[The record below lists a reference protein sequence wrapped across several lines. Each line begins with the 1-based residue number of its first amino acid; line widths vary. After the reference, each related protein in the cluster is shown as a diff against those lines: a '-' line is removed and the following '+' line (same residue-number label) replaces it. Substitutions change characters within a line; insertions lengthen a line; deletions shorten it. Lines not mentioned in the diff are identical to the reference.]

1 MNFLITTGGIMEIND
16 FIQIVC
22 PKCKALL
29 FAEKKLD
36 NWYCGHCGEKI
47 EITKEGDGKKEDTA
61 PVLTGDIFV
70 CNKDILV
77 KYAGHDEEVD
87 IPENIT
93 KIDSGAFKGNTE
105 MKSVNIPDSVTEIAS
120 SAFAECTSLNSVSLP
135 SQIKKIALKTFNG
148 CINLK
153 VITIP
158 ESVEEIMNGAL
169 CCGLDEIIFE
179 SSGTTWELENE
190 FADPSFNICRKGSG
204 DGVKKIYFKGNVYDA
219 VDVYRSKNI
228 AEYLKGQGLCPKCGN
243 KYSLFNKCKGCGE
256 KKEQ

>member
-1 MNFLITTGGIMEIND
+1 MEIKD

-29 FAEKKLD
+29 FAEKELD

-47 EITKEGDGKKEDTA
+47 EIIREENGNQETAA

-70 CNKDILV
+70 CDKDTLV
-77 KYAGHDEEVD
+77 KYAGCDEEVD

-105 MKSVNIPDSVTEIAS
+105 IKSVNIPDSVIEIAS
-120 SAFAECTSLNSVSLP
+120 SAFAECTSLSSVSLP
-135 SQIKKIALKTFNG
+135 SKIKKIALKTFNG
-148 CINLK
+148 CTSLK
-153 VITIP
+153 AITIP
-158 ESVEEIMNGAL
+158 ESVGEIMNGAL

-179 SSGTTWELENE
+179 SSETTWELENE
-190 FADPSFNICRKGSG
+190 FADSSFNICRKSSG
-204 DGVKKIYFKGNVYDA
+204 DGVKKLYFKGNMYEA
-219 VDVYRSKNI
+219 ADVYRNQSI
-228 AEYLKGQGLCPKCGN
+228 AKYLKGQGLCPKCGG
-243 KYSLFNKCKGCGE
+243 KYGLFNKCKGCGE

>member
-1 MNFLITTGGIMEIND
+1 MEIKD

-29 FAEKKLD
+29 FTEKELD

-47 EITKEGDGKKEDTA
+47 EIIREENGSQETTA
-61 PVLTGDIFV
+61 PILTGDIFV
-70 CNKDILV
+70 CDKDTLV
-77 KYAGHDEEVD
+77 KYAGNDEEVD

-105 MKSVNIPDSVTEIAS
+105 IKSVNIPDSVIEIAS
-120 SAFAECTSLNSVSLP
+120 SAFSECTSLSSVSLP
-135 SQIKKIALKTFNG
+135 SKIKKIALKTFNG
-148 CINLK
+148 CTSLK

-179 SSGTTWELENE
+179 SSETTWELENE
-190 FADPSFNICRKGSG
+190 FADSSFNICRKSSG
-204 DGVKKIYFKGNVYDA
+204 DGVKKLYFKGNVYEA
-219 VDVYRSKNI
+219 ADVYRSQNI
-228 AEYLKGQGLCPKCGN
+228 AKYLKSQGLCPKCGG
-243 KYSLFNKCKGCGE
+243 KYGLFNKCKGCGE